1 VYLALIIEIPF
12 KGICILDILATNYGS
27 IKLTTGSLTAT
38 NSRGTG
44 ENLPVSINNSV
55 IENDITQR
63 DPQYNIENMSGNEF
77 RAMANEL
84 YEKGNIDTDTHE
96 NMIRS
101 LLFSTDLGETGL
113 GEGTY
118 VAGTHIH
125 DQNKKINMF
134 EHFQTVLSE
143 QKENIK
149 KFNLSYDIKPYEQIV
164 STLEELNVKY
174 NSPRVNL
181 TA

>member
-1 VYLALIIEIPF
+1 M
-12 KGICILDILATNYGS
+12 DISATNYGS
-27 IKLTTGSLTAT
+27 IKPTTGSQAAT

-44 ENLPVSINNSV
+44 ENLPISINNSV
-55 IENDITQR
+55 IENGISQR
-63 DPQYNIENMSGNEF
+63 EQQYNIENMSGNEF
-77 RAMANEL
+77 RTMANEL
-84 YEKGNIDTDTHE
+84 YEKGNIDADTHE

-118 VAGTHIH
+118 VAGTRIH
-125 DQNKKINMF
+125 DQNKKINMID
-134 EHFQTVLSE
+134 HFQTVLSE
-143 QKENIK
+143 HKENIK

-164 STLEELNVKY
+164 TTLEELNVNY
-174 NSPRVNL
+174 SSPRVNL